1 MPLSKTNLRN
11 RLEDMDAP
19 ELRVLIEDLFTAS
32 TDNKRLLTAKL
43 EGDTSELLSKFQSEL
58 EKAFRASGRLPTMKV
73 GGAKKAL
80 SAYVKVAAPAEALDA
95 ELQYVEA
102 GVRCLHAYGDWPENN
117 YNSMEGVFE
126 QALKRA
132 ATLHPEQIPFKRL
145 EQLVR
150 KADHFGYGFSDQ
162 IKSLYRRFLEKLD
175 RKGE

>member
-1 MPLSKTNLRN
+1 MLG
-11 RLEDMDAP
+11 DMDAP
-19 ELRVLIEDLFTAS
+19 ELRALIEDLFAAS

-58 EKAFRASGRLPTMKV
+58 EKAFRVSGRLPTMKV

-80 SAYVKVAAPAEALDA
+80 GAYIKVAAPTQALDA

-132 ATLHPEQIPFKRL
+132 AGLPRDQIPFERL
-145 EQLVR
+145 RQLV
-150 KADHFGYGFSDQ
+150 KEADSFGYGFSDQ
-162 IKSLYRRFLEKLD
+162 LADLYGSFLEVLD
-175 RKGE
+175 EKA